1 MLRVPKMK
9 CPKCQTENPETI
21 EFCGECG
28 AKLERICPHCNFA
41 NPAEFRFCGK
51 CGQNLYSPELA
62 PKKLSYDEILAKIQR
77 YLPKDLTQKILAQR
91 DKIEGEQKQVTV
103 MYCDM
108 EGFTSL
114 TEKLGLEE
122 TYSLMDKVYEIL
134 IHKVNDYEGTV
145 NDLTGDGLMAL
156 FGSPIALED
165 APQKAILSA
174 FAIHREMAKFS
185 NKMTAEG
192 KILAVKMRIG
202 IHTGP
207 VVVGTLG
214 NDLRVQF
221 TAVGDTVNLASRI
234 EELAEPGTTYV
245 TDDTYKLTRA
255 LFHFEALGEKEV
267 KGKKLPVAVYK
278 LVSAIQDVYR
288 PRLGSERMIYSE
300 MVGRDNELHKLELQ
314 VMKAINGQG
323 SIVNIIGEA
332 GIGKSRLVAEL
343 KKREM
348 MKAVKLLEGRAISIG
363 GNLSFHPITDLLKQW
378 MGIRQDEDQLEALSK
393 LQNVLRN
400 LFPEDFGE
408 VLPFVATLMGIPLL
422 GKYAERVKGLEGE
435 ALQKLILKSLRDLLI
450 RAAERTPLM
459 IVVEDLHWA
468 DTSSLELLESLFR
481 LAETQ
486 RILFVNL
493 LRPGFPETADRILRN
508 LKERLP
514 VNHLEIVE
522 MVLEPLD
529 ERMSE
534 VLIGN
539 MLTIW

>member
-1 MLRVPKMK
+1 MK
-9 CPKCQTENPETI
+9 CPRCSTENPEGLT
-21 EFCGECG
+21 FCGQCG
-28 AKLERICPHCNFA
+28 AKLERICPNCNFT

-51 CGQNLYSPELA
+51 CGQNLYSRELA
-62 PKKLSYDEILAKIQR
+62 PKKLSFDEILAKMQR

-114 TEKLGLEE
+114 TEKLGSEE
-122 TYSLMDKVYEIL
+122 TYSLMDEVYEIL
-134 IHKVNDYEGTV
+134 IHKVHDYEGTV

-165 APQKAILSA
+165 APQKAIRSA
-174 FAIHREMAKFS
+174 LAIHREMAKFS

-192 KILAVKMRIG
+192 KIPAVRMRIG

-234 EELAEPGTTYV
+234 EKLAEPGTTYV
-245 TDDTYKLTRA
+245 TDDTYKLTRD

-267 KGKKLPVAVYK
+267 KGKKRPVAVYK
-278 LVSAIQDVYR
+278 LSSAIQDVYR
-288 PRLGSERMIYSE
+288 PRLGSERMIYSK
-300 MVGRDNELHKLELQ
+300 MVGRDNELHRLELQ

-378 MGIRQDEDQLEALSK
+378 MGIRQDDDQVTEFYK
-393 LQNVLRN
+393 LQNALRN
-400 LFPEDFGE
+400 LFPEEVGE
-408 VLPFVATLMGIPLL
+408 VLPFVATLMGITLW
-422 GKYAERVKGLEGE
+422 GKYAERVEGLEGE
-435 ALQKLILKSLRDLLI
+435 ALEKLILKSLRDLLI
-450 RAAERTPLM
+450 KATERTPLV

-468 DTSSLELLESLFR
+468 DSSSIELMESLFR

-493 LRPGFPETADRILRN
+493 FRPGFPETGDRIVKTIR
-508 LKERLP
+508 ERLP
-514 VNHLEIVE
+514 AYYVE

-534 VLIGN
+534 ALIAN
-539 MLTIW
+539 MMSIW

>member
-1 MLRVPKMK
+1 M
-9 CPKCQTENPETI
+9 
-21 EFCGECG
+21 F
-28 AKLERICPHCNFA
+28 
-41 NPAEFRFCGK
+41 
-51 CGQNLYSPELA
+51 
-62 PKKLSYDEILAKIQR
+62 
-77 YLPKDLTQKILAQR
+77 
-91 DKIEGEQKQVTV
+91 
-103 MYCDM
+103 CDM

-122 TYSLMDKVYEIL
+122 TYSLMDEVYEIL
-134 IHKVNDYEGTV
+134 IHKVHDYEGTV

-174 FAIHREMAKFS
+174 LAIHREMAKFS

-192 KILAVKMRIG
+192 KIPAVRMRIG
-202 IHTGP
+202 INTGP

-221 TAVGDTVNLASRI
+221 SAVGDTVNLASRI
-234 EELAEPGTTYV
+234 EKLAEPGTTYV
-245 TDDTYKLTRA
+245 TDETYRLTRD

-267 KGKKLPVAVYK
+267 KGKKRPVAVYK
-278 LVSAIQDVYR
+278 LLSAIQDVYR

-314 VMKAINGQG
+314 VMKVINGQG

-348 MKAVKLLEGRAISIG
+348 MKSMKVLEGRAISIG
-363 GNLSFHPITDLLKQW
+363 GNLSFYPITDLLEQW
-378 MGIRQDEDQLEALSK
+378 MGIRQDDDQVAALSK
-393 LQNVLRN
+393 LQNALRN
-400 LFPEDFGE
+400 LFPEEFGE
-408 VLPFVATLMGIPLL
+408 VLPFIATLMGIPLL

-435 ALQKLILKSLRDLLI
+435 ALEKLILKSLRDLLI

-468 DTSSLELLESLFR
+468 DKSSLELLESLFR

-493 LRPGFPETADRILRN
+493 FRPGFQETGDRILKTVR
-508 LKERLP
+508 ERLP
-514 VNHLEIVE
+514 VNYLE

-534 VLIGN
+534 ALIEN

>member
-1 MLRVPKMK
+1 MH
-9 CPKCQTENPETI
+9 
-21 EFCGECG
+21 FCGT
-28 AKLERICPHCNFA
+28 
-41 NPAEFRFCGK
+41 
-51 CGQNLYSPELA
+51 CGQNLYSSEFA
-62 PKKLSYDEILAKIQR
+62 PKQPSLNEILAKIQR
-77 YLPKDLTQKILAQR
+77 YLPKDLIQRILAQR
-91 DKIEGEQKQVTV
+91 NKIEGEQKQVTV
-103 MYCDM
+103 MFCDM

-114 TEKLGLEE
+114 TEKLGSEE
-122 TYSLMDKVYEIL
+122 TYSLMDAVYEIL
-134 IHKVNDYEGTV
+134 IQKVHDYEGTV

-165 APQKAILSA
+165 APQKAIRSA
-174 FAIHREMAKFS
+174 LAIHREMAEFN

-192 KILAVKMRIG
+192 KIPAVRMRIG
-202 IHTGP
+202 INTGP

-221 TAVGDTVNLASRI
+221 SAVGDTVNLASRI
-234 EELAEPGTTYV
+234 EKVAEPGTTYV
-245 TDDTYKLTRA
+245 TDDTYKLTRD
-255 LFHFEALGEKEV
+255 LFHFEPLGEKEV
-267 KGKKLPVAVYK
+267 KGKKRPVAVYK
-278 LVSAIQDVYR
+278 LLSAIQDVYR
-288 PRLGSERMIYSE
+288 PRLGSERMMYSE
-300 MVGRDNELHKLELQ
+300 MVGRDNELHRLELQ

-378 MGIRQDEDQLEALSK
+378 MGMRQDDDQVTALSK
-393 LQNVLRN
+393 LQNTLRN
-400 LFPEDFGE
+400 LFPEEFGE
-408 VLPFVATLMGIPLL
+408 VLPFVATLMGIPIL

-435 ALQKLILKSLRDLLI
+435 ALEKLILKSLRDLLI

-493 LRPGFPETADRILRN
+493 FRPGFPETGDRILKT
-508 LKERLP
+508 LKELLP
-514 VNHLEIVE
+514 VYHLE

-534 VLIGN
+534 ALIGN
-539 MLTIW
+539 MLSIC